1 MKRLV
6 TAADI
11 RDYIRCGETHID
23 LGPDD
28 LVTAEAEDVATNAG
42 ISLVRATGMAA
53 VEQARVQAHA
63 PRGDKRTVKVVRGG
77 QVPMEPFAFDVKR
90 PDMNICTTD
99 VVTDSDG
106 SPMGAGFMSMEQG
119 SFPWT
124 LNYDEI
130 DIVLEG
136 ELVIQVGDESYSGH
150 AGDVIYI
157 PRGASIRFATPT
169 RCRFVYVTYPANWN
183 AQ

>member
-1 MKRLV
+1 MKRIW

-11 RDYIRCGETHID
+11 RDCKKRGEMRIELRAED
-23 LGPDD
+23 I
-28 LVTAEAEDVATNAG
+28 VTAEAQDVAASAG
-42 ISLVRATGMAA
+42 VELAWHGEAT
-53 VEQARVQAHA
+53 
-63 PRGDKRTVKVVRGG
+63 PDDRGSSSTRQGAGSRPAVKVVRGG
-77 QVPMEPFAFDVKR
+77 QVLMQPFAFDVQR

-99 VVTDSDG
+99 VITDRDR

-136 ELVIQVGDESYSGH
+136 ELVIEVGAESYSGH

-157 PRGASIRFATPT
+157 PKGTSIRFATPT
-169 RCRFVYVTYPANWN
+169 RCRFVYVTYPANWGG
-183 AQ
+183 